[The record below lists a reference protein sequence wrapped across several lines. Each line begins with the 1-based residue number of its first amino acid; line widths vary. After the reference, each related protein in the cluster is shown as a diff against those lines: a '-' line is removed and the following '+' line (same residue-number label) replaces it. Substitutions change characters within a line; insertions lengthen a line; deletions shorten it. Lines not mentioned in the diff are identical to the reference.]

1 MQSDEHELC
10 RLLSDKHVYELKEL
24 CDEVDLDKH
33 GTREEIILRISHRLK
48 SSEHTY
54 KMRQWRNKF
63 TISFIDVEKKTK
75 SMKKIGQNLVDSS
88 GSQIDAFKTFI
99 SAFPGGTNE
108 FKKHASYNKFV
119 IAFTIGYALY
129 CRDLNIGCDDI
140 KHYFAHGAKMKNDD
154 PLKSIVLRVKKSA
167 LQNLG
172 RFMYSIDVH
181 EQNKHE
187 FFDDSLALLPGSAY
201 FLENKATTDRKKP
214 EETKRK
220 ESEKTKK
227 PKKGK
232 GLIVPDKAVA
242 MARKRK
248 KKAETAAAA
257 AQLKSKAFSA
267 VAAMTAAAQAA
278 TAAAR
283 IAGKSSAATA
293 RALKAAGKAP
303 PPLPG
308 VQAVQPPA
316 TTPAEPPAPA
326 TAPAPKPVEV
336 GLAATAATGA
346 PAASEAG
353 AAASTEEPPA
363 PATAPA
369 SKPVEVRAAATVAPG
384 APAASEAGA
393 AASTEEPAAP
403 STAPAAKAV
412 EVRAEGTAVPRALAP
427 SEAVLAA
434 STEEPPAP
442 PAAPSA
448 AAPKA
453 PLAAKVTAQ
462 LPQPQSAH
470 TAEPTAGA
478 AGAAA
483 AAETSR
489 RAAPYIPPSRRE
501 LFVDASD
508 FGVFRANIHKR
519 HNEIVSASGFSE
531 RSLLS
536 FVLEVASGL
545 IPDLNDQ
552 LQVETV
558 NGHAVITTSSSFKR
572 ARK

>member
-1 MQSDEHELC
+1 
-10 RLLSDKHVYELKEL
+10 
-24 CDEVDLDKH
+24 
-33 GTREEIILRISHRLK
+33 
-48 SSEHTY
+48 
-54 KMRQWRNKF
+54 MRQWRNKF

-75 SMKKIGQNLVDSS
+75 SMKKIGQYLVDSS

-108 FKKHASYNKFV
+108 FKKHASYKKFV

-129 CRDLNIGCDDI
+129 CRDLDIGCDDI
-140 KHYFAHGAKMKNDD
+140 HHYFAHGAKMKNDD

-201 FLENKATTDRKKP
+201 FLENKPTTDRKKP

-248 KKAETAAAA
+248 KKAATAAAA

-293 RALKAAGKAP
+293 RALKAAGEAP

-326 TAPAPKPVEV
+326 TAPAPKPVE
-336 GLAATAATGA
+336 GLASTAAPGA
-346 PAASEAG
+346 PATSEAG
-353 AAASTEEPPA
+353 AAASTEEPPPPA
-363 PATAPA
+363 PAPA
-369 SKPVEVRAAATVAPG
+369 SKAVEVRAAATVAPG

-470 TAEPTAGA
+470 TAEPTAG
-478 AGAAA
+478 GAAA
-483 AAETSR
+483 AAAAERR
-489 RAAPYIPPSRRE
+489 RAAPHIPPSRRE
-501 LFVDASD
+501 LFLDTSD
-508 FGVFRANIHKR
+508 FGVFRTNIRKR

-552 LQVETV
+552 LQVETL
-558 NGHAVITTSSSFKR
+558 NGHAVITTSSSFKK